1 MSKSLTKRKIN
12 TSTVAII
19 VLSILLVAS
28 VAIGATLAYF
38 TADADVTGTITLG
51 DPVNISITQG
61 GSAVTTLTFT
71 DDAMPGTVYDQAIGV
86 LVPADTSDCLL
97 RAKIVLTE
105 DDGSSS
111 EVTATATDAWQE
123 NAADSYYYYKGIGSA
138 GDTIDFITSITVPTS
153 LTNEAANKVY
163 TVNVIVEA
171 IQEANYAAANVWTDA
186 PADWIATY
194 ATAPVT
200 PEEA

>member
-28 VAIGATLAYF
+28 IAIGATLAYF

-86 LVPADTSDCLL
+86 SVPTNTSDCLL

-111 EVTATATDAWQE
+111 EVTATATGTWQE
-123 NAADSYYYYKGIGSA
+123 NTEDTYYYYNGVASA
-138 GDTIDFITSITVPTS
+138 GNNIDFITSITVPTS
-153 LTNEAANKVY
+153 LTNESANKVY

-171 IQEANYAAANVWTDA
+171 IQEANYAAANVWTTA

-200 PEEA
+200 PEET

>member
-1 MSKSLTKRKIN
+1 MSKSLSKRKIN
-12 TSTVAII
+12 SSTIAII
-19 VLSILLVAS
+19 VLSVLLIAS
-28 VAIGATLAYF
+28 IAIGATLAYF

-86 LVPADTSDCLL
+86 LVPADTSNCLL
-97 RAKIVLTE
+97 RAKVVLTE
-105 DDGSSS
+105 QDGSTS
-111 EVTATATDAWQE
+111 EVTATTTDSWQE
-123 NAADSYYYYKGIGSA
+123 NAADTYYYYNGVGTA
-138 GDTIDFITSITVPTS
+138 GNSIDFITSITVPTT
-153 LTNEAANKVY
+153 LTNEYANKVY

-194 ATAPVT
+194 ATAPTVPDQT
-200 PEEA
+200 

>member
-28 VAIGATLAYF
+28 IAIGATLAYF
-38 TADADVTGTITLG
+38 TAEADVTGTITLG

-86 LVPADTSDCLL
+86 LVPADTSNCLL
-97 RAKIVLTE
+97 RAKVVLTE
-105 DDGSSS
+105 DDGTSS
-111 EVTATATDAWQE
+111 EVTATATANWQE
-123 NAADSYYYYKGIGSA
+123 NDADSYYYYKGVGTA
-138 GDTIDFITSITVPTS
+138 GDAIDFITSITVPTS
-153 LTNEAANKVY
+153 LTNEAANSVY

-194 ATAPVT
+194 ATAPAV
-200 PEEA
+200 PEET